1 MTMNLKEIEKQIY
14 TDKYLDEK
22 SIIFMHQLLTK

>member
-1 MTMNLKEIEKQIY
+1 MTVNLKEIEKQLY

>member
-1 MTMNLKEIEKQIY
+1 MNLKEIEKQLY

-22 SIIFMHQLLTK
+22 SIIFMHQLFTK

>member
-1 MTMNLKEIEKQIY
+1 MTMNLKEIKKQLY